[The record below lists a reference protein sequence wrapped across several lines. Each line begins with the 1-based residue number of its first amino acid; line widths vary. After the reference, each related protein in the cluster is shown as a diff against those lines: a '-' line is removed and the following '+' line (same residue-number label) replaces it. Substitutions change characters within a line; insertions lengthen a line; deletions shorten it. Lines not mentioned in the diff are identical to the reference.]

1 MTLHSIVRESKDSQK
16 KYDVVINMQS
26 CSGADI
32 SSYDDS
38 VKDVLGCQR
47 FSEICSIVQA
57 KAWLVCQCY
66 WILQLPGISQDHLL
80 YLVCWM
86 PEISV
91 AVYVIRTF
99 TQ

>member
-1 MTLHSIVRESKDSQK
+1 MTLYSIVRESKVSQK

-47 FSEICSIVQA
+47 FSEICSIMQA
-57 KAWLVCQCY
+57 KAVVSV
-66 WILQLPGISQDHLL
+66 PVLL
-80 YLVCWM
+80 DT
-86 PEISV
+86 SV
-91 AVYVIRTF
+91 ARNQPRPSVIWGEPERAPLSVLDA
-99 TQ
+99 